1 MSTPPS
7 AEPPAIELD
16 APAAPTLPASRGVR
30 VGYLIAGL
38 AFTALGII
46 GAFLPLMPTTIFLI
60 LAAGCFGRSSPR
72 LEAWLLNHPR
82 FGPSVRAWRANG
94 AIPRKAKVFACL
106 GMAGGMAV
114 FLLAA
119 RPKPWLGLLVGAIMA
134 GCAAFVVS
142 RPTPPAA

>member
-1 MSTPPS
+1 MPNP
-7 AEPPAIELD
+7 PPAQTESP
-16 APAAPTLPASRGVR
+16 PARAASRGLR
-30 VGYLIAGL
+30 IGYRIAGL
-38 AFTALGII
+38 FFVALGVI

-94 AIPRKAKVFACL
+94 AIPRKAKLAACL
-106 GMAGGMAV
+106 GMGGGMIV
-114 FLLAA
+114 FLVAA
-119 RPKPWLGLLVGAIMA
+119 RPKLWLGLVVGLIMA

-142 RPTPPAA
+142 RPAPPSA